1 MPYPRNSASVPRGEA
16 QAGALRG
23 DTQPGQGLRTA
34 QRGVQRQQIRPRQ
47 QVGTETV
54 LTEARNRLAAPPRR
68 GLWPLPQ
75 AGAHSAD
82 QDGPAVGGALR
93 HPPLNRGVGPRH
105 PWSRCS
111 PRFGC
116 CSKPSIISRPGWV
129 GQRLGLRL
137 DRAETGTEA
146 GPGRDRASEVGPGRQ
161 PGKPAA
167 PASVHGPSVLS
178 RVLAREPAAC
188 LRELGLVAD
197 RSLYTARNTPWHAVA
212 AMRLRGSSGPLWI
225 VPPGMVAVSKRNQQT
240 SQPHAAREP
249 AASAIISGWQ
259 RPFLLCRAILP
270 SCKSRCPL
278 PYPSP
283 EQGGRTNRTRRS
295 KCRAFRFRADC
306 GRPPADS
313 LGIRV
318 PALPGGG
325 SAWEIQAAADKRR
338 NQNSS
343 RVRGDRDT
351 SSSSLESESE
361 ASHVAGTLR

>member
-1 MPYPRNSASVPRGEA
+1 M
-16 QAGALRG
+16 
-23 DTQPGQGLRTA
+23 
-34 QRGVQRQQIRPRQ
+34 
-47 QVGTETV
+47 
-54 LTEARNRLAAPPRR
+54 
-68 GLWPLPQ
+68 
-75 AGAHSAD
+75 
-82 QDGPAVGGALR
+82 
-93 HPPLNRGVGPRH
+93 
-105 PWSRCS
+105 
-111 PRFGC
+111 
-116 CSKPSIISRPGWV
+116 
-129 GQRLGLRL
+129 
-137 DRAETGTEA
+137 
-146 GPGRDRASEVGPGRQ
+146 
-161 PGKPAA
+161 
-167 PASVHGPSVLS
+167 LS

-197 RSLYTARNTPWHAVA
+197 RSLYTVRNTPWHAVA
-212 AMRLRGSSGPLWI
+212 AMRLRGSSGPSWM
-225 VPPGMVAVSKRNQQT
+225 VRPGMVAVSKRNAVVSLDCEQT
-240 SQPHAAREP
+240 SQPQAAREP
-249 AASAIISGWQ
+249 AAMAIISGWR
-259 RPFLLCRAILP
+259 RPWLLCRDILP
-270 SCKSRCPL
+270 SCKSRYPL
-278 PYPSP
+278 PSPSP